1 MPSLI
6 KGVIEQQYTSV
17 PTPHQL
23 LPSSEHKA
31 GVPPLIVNARPPHV
45 KAGVPALLKSH
56 DKRPTPGLHFWFRGA
71 PHGL

>member
-1 MPSLI
+1 MPTLI
-6 KGVIEQQYTSV
+6 PGVIEQQYSSV

-23 LPSSEHKA
+23 LPSIQHRA
-31 GVPPLIVNARPPHV
+31 GVPPLIVNARPTEV
-45 KAGVPALLKSH
+45 KAGVPILLKSH